1 MIQIVLQGI
10 WPALVVALA
19 ALVPSYRLWRRD
31 RAEAGC
37 DWGVAL
43 AVGGGFLAGGLGAA
57 GIPDRW
63 PLEKWEWLFVAVAAL
78 TGASLLLA
86 LRSLRPWRWLMGAG
100 ATMLAVLLLTPPGT
114 GHLWEAG
121 DAVDWVWK
129 LLTAA
134 TVGLVWLAT
143 EPLARK
149 RRGASLPLSLLLA
162 VSGGSMV
169 LMLSGNDVLAR
180 TLGAAAAALGVCVLV
195 AWLRPAFALTGGATA
210 ILALTLVGLLSLGRS
225 YSYSEVP
232 LLAYA
237 LPAFAPMLLWIAE
250 LPALKKLRPW
260 QVVLVRLALVSIPAG
275 LAVALAASHVQTDLY
290 L

>member
-1 MIQIVLQGI
+1 MIQLVLQGI
-10 WPALVVALA
+10 WPAVVLALA

-31 RAEAGC
+31 RTVAGC

-43 AVGGGFLAGGLGAA
+43 AVGGGFLAGGVGAA

-63 PLEKWEWLFVAVAAL
+63 PLEKWEWLFVAVAVL

-86 LRSLRPWRWLMGAG
+86 LRSWRPWRWLLGPS
-100 ATMLAVLLLTPPGT
+100 ATLLAVVLLTPPGT
-114 GHLWEAG
+114 GHLWETG
-121 DAVDWVWK
+121 EAVAWVWK

-143 EPLARK
+143 EPLAR
-149 RRGASLPLSLLLA
+149 RRPGASLPLALLVA
-162 VSGGSMV
+162 VTGGSMV

-180 TLGAAAAALGVCVLV
+180 TLGAAAAALGVCVVV
-195 AWLRPAFALTGGATA
+195 AWRRPSFALTGGATA
-210 ILALTLVGLLSLGRS
+210 VLAVTLVGLLSLGRS

-232 LLAYA
+232 LPAYV

-250 LPALKKLRPW
+250 LPLLAKLRPW
-260 QVVLVRLALVSIPAG
+260 QVVLVRLALVSIPVG
-275 LAVALAASHVQTDLY
+275 VAVVLAASHVQTDLY